1 VQQLFALP
9 PADIENTQGLF
20 NKDQPLNFLQRM
32 R

>member
-20 NKDQPLNFLQRM
+20 NKDQPLNLLQRM